1 MLYLYIMEKNITYEQ
16 VVKLV
21 ECERPIKEHFMKTYP
36 TADIK
41 ILGRYGHGLSEAA
54 IKRLIKLGQD
64 NDDRTLLELI
74 INRIKVYNEIYDIKG
89 FIPTSLYIR
98 KGKIGDIRNS

>member
-1 MLYLYIMEKNITYEQ
+1 MKKEITYEQ
-16 VVKLV
+16 AVKLV
-21 ECERPIKEHFMKTYP
+21 ESERSIKDYFTKTYP
-36 TADIK
+36 TANIK
-41 ILGRYGHGLSEAA
+41 ILGRYGHGLSETS
-54 IKRLIKLGQD
+54 IKRLIKWGQD

-98 KGKIGDIRNS
+98 KGNFGDIRNS

>member
-1 MLYLYIMEKNITYEQ
+1 MKKEITYEQ
-16 VVKLV
+16 GVKLV
-21 ECERPIKEHFMKTYP
+21 DTERPIKDYFKKTYP
-36 TADIK
+36 SADIK
-41 ILGRYGHGLSEAA
+41 ILGRYGHGLSEAS
-54 IKRLIKLGQD
+54 IKRLIKWGQD

-98 KGKIGDIRNS
+98 KGKFGDIRNS